1 MARFTLL
8 APICSCLVLFTLTPP
23 TIATPEPVPIPANG
37 DPCGPAIQDTPDYP
51 STCSVAPAL
60 VTSPQTYG
68 INCSTV
74 VPATGLQTITWE
86 NCAASYDSICT
97 KALDSR
103 TRKGIWIWSE
113 LASNCGLGF
122 FLPAY
127 QGSAQLLNK
136 TRCIEIFTAMTS
148 TCAAAMP
155 ASNYG
160 GVNLRTIPG
169 YLPHTV
175 DGQEIYDGSVE
186 KNITYIGSAVNV
198 LYPSYAM
205 SFLSLTNPY
214 A

>member
-8 APICSCLVLFTLTPP
+8 TPFCSCLVLFTLTLP
-23 TIATPEPVPIPANG
+23 TIVTPEPVPAPANG
-37 DPCGPAIQDTPDYP
+37 DPCGPAVQDTPDYP
-51 STCSVAPAL
+51 NTCSVAPVA

-68 INCSTV
+68 INCTAV
-74 VPATGLQTITWE
+74 VPATSPQLVKWE
-86 NCAASYDSICT
+86 NCAASFDSICT

-103 TRKGIWIWSE
+103 TRKGVWIWSE
-113 LASNCGLGF
+113 LAELCGLGI

-127 QGSAQLLNK
+127 PGSAQLLNK

-148 TCAAAMP
+148 TCAAAVP
-155 ASNYG
+155 TANYG

-169 YLPHTV
+169 YLPDVV
-175 DGQEIYDGSVE
+175 DGQEIYDGHSSE
-186 KNITYIGSAVNV
+186 NWTYIGSAVNV